1 MKALPIPARL
11 YIATVVIVAIVV
23 LALAIP
29 RVTDWGAIAV
39 LTLVVVLSE
48 YLTLS
53 LGRSVSGVEVSISVT
68 SPMVIGAVF
77 LLGPWGAAMVAA
89 GSWLY
94 VDRGTPVFKFL
105 FNGAQTVL
113 SGWLAGVLFLA
124 LGGSAPLDASSF
136 PGSLVPVA
144 AVLVGYELINGAFVV
159 AYISLADR
167 VAPARVWRG
176 MLAGSATAYFAY
188 NIFGLLLAVVW
199 TAGVGPFAVVLLMVP
214 LAVARWVFA
223 LFARQREAYD
233 ATIRSFIQAVETK
246 DAYTRGHSERVAKAS
261 LMIGRAMKVRDD
273 RLETLRFAGMLH
285 DVGKLGVP
293 TRVLQKAGKLTDE
306 EFAAIQLH
314 PIRGRE
320 ITRELEFLG
329 EAIVAIY
336 HHHERIDGRGY
347 PLGLSGDDIPEFAR
361 IIAVADAF
369 DSMTT
374 TRSYRGARSI
384 DEAVEELI
392 RWKGTQFDPAM
403 VDAMI
408 EALAEAPWVPV
419 DTAGQFAG
427 PHSDLPNYASD
438 DDDPTAA
445 EVLASH
451 RPSTGAIRSERAGS
465 DTHSTDRGGDRP

>member
-1 MKALPIPARL
+1 MQALPMPARL
-11 YIATVVIVAIVV
+11 FITAVVSSAIAV
-23 LALAIP
+23 LGLAIP
-29 RVTDWGAIAV
+29 RVTDWGAVAV
-39 LTLVVVLSE
+39 LLAVVVASE

-53 LGRSVSGVEVSISVT
+53 LGRSVSGVQVSISVT
-68 SPMVIGAVF
+68 APMVIGAVF
-77 LLGPWGAAMVAA
+77 LLGPWGAAAVGA
-89 GSWLY
+89 GCWLQFTR
-94 VDRGTPVFKFL
+94 DTPLVKVL
-105 FNGAQTVL
+105 FNGAQVTL
-113 SGWLAGVLFLA
+113 SGWLAGWIYLA
-124 LGGSAPLDASSF
+124 FGGTAPIDSGAF
-136 PGSLVPVA
+136 PGVLIPITM
-144 AVLVGYELINGAFVV
+144 VLVSYELINGAFVV
-159 AYISLADR
+159 GYISLANR

-176 MLAGSATAYFAY
+176 MLAESALAYFAY

-199 TAGVGPFAVVLLMVP
+199 GAGVGPFSVVLLLVP

-223 LFARQREAYD
+223 LFAREREAYE

-261 LMIGRAMKVRDD
+261 LMIGRTMNVRDD

-293 TRVLQKAGKLTDE
+293 TKVLQKAGKLTEE

-314 PIRGRE
+314 PVRGRE

-329 EAIVAIY
+329 EAIIAIY

-347 PLGLSGDDIPEFAR
+347 PLGLVGDDIPEFAR
-361 IIAVADAF
+361 MIAVADAF

-374 TRSYRGARSI
+374 TRSYRGARSV

-392 RWKGTQFDPAM
+392 KWKGTQFDAEM
-403 VDAMI
+403 VEAMI
-408 EALAEAPWVPV
+408 EALAAEPWQPT
-419 DTAGQFAG
+419 DTSALFVG
-427 PHSDLPNYASD
+427 PQNNVPNYASD

-451 RPSTGAIRSERAGS
+451 RPSAENPRPAGEKSDNYSTGR
-465 DTHSTDRGGDRP
+465 RGESS